1 MNSAQ
6 DSPVR
11 TILVTGATGYVGGRL
26 VPILL
31 KKGYKVRCLVRDPAR
46 LEGRAW
52 FNEVEAYTG
61 NVLDE
66 ESLKGAMLG
75 VDSAYYLI
83 HSLGGNGDFAIK
95 DKEAARN
102 FSKIAE
108 LSQLKNIIY
117 LGGLAQQD
125 ENLSKH
131 LKSRQDTGKA
141 LREFSTPVTEFR
153 CAVVV
158 GSGSISFELIR
169 YLSERLP
176 LMVCPKWVFTK
187 TQPIGIKGVLEYLSA
202 ALENLEC
209 KGQIFEIGSSAVM
222 SYGDMMTTYAKI
234 RGLRRLMIPVPVLTP
249 KLSSYWLNFVTPI
262 QASIAK
268 PLVLSMKN
276 ENIIKDFSAQKV
288 FPEIKP
294 DTYEEAVRKA
304 LERIKHNDI
313 ETTWSDALSSS
324 LKDKTP
330 VTMVSKEGLI
340 FEHRQKEIDASA
352 EEIFKVF
359 SGIGGN
365 RGWYYLNWTWKVRG
379 LLDKLIGGVG
389 LRRDRKHPNNLSVG
403 EALDFWRVEAVE
415 KNKMIRLR
423 AEMKVPGKAWL
434 QFKIEPTENGKFML
448 YQTAFFEPKGV
459 FGLFYWYMLYPA
471 HKIIFSGLINRIS
484 EFSEGKREWP
494 KQETTSF

>member
-1 MNSAQ
+1 MKLAQ
-6 DSPVR
+6 DSLG

-31 KKGYKVRCLVRDPAR
+31 QKGYKVRCLVRDPER
-46 LEGRAW
+46 LEGRPW
-52 FNEVEAYTG
+52 FNEIEAFTG

-66 ESLKGAMLG
+66 ESLKEAMDG
-75 VDSAYYLI
+75 IDSAYYLI
-83 HSLGGNGDFAIK
+83 HSLGGKGDFAQK
-95 DKEAARN
+95 DKQAARN

-108 LSQLKNIIY
+108 LKQLKNIIF

-125 ENLSKH
+125 KNLSKH

-176 LMVCPKWVFTK
+176 VMVCPKWVYTK
-187 TQPIGIKGVLEYLSA
+187 TQPIGIKDVLQYLSA
-202 ALENLEC
+202 ALEKPEC
-209 KGQIFEIGSSAVM
+209 QGQIFEVGSLAVM
-222 SYGDMMTTYAKI
+222 SYGDMMKTYAKV
-234 RGLRRLMIPVPVLTP
+234 RGLKRFMIPVPVLTP

-276 ENIIKDFSAQKV
+276 ENIIRDFSAQKV
-288 FPEIKP
+288 FPEITP
-294 DTYEEAVRKA
+294 DSYEVAVSKA

-313 ETTWSDALSSS
+313 ETAWSDALSSS

-330 VTMVSKEGLI
+330 VVMTSNEGLI
-340 FEHRQKEIDASA
+340 FEHRQKEIQASA
-352 EEIFKVF
+352 EEIYKVF

-365 RGWYYLNWTWKVRG
+365 RGWYYCNWGWKVRG
-379 LLDKLIGGVG
+379 LFDKLIGGVG
-389 LRRDRKHPNNLSVG
+389 LRRDRKHPDNLSVG

-434 QFKIEPTENGKFML
+434 QFKIEPTENGRHML
-448 YQTAFFEPKGV
+448 FQTAFFEPKGV

-471 HKIIFSGLINRIS
+471 HKIIFSGLIKRIA

-494 KQETTSF
+494 QQESKNF